1 MTVEVTIGVCLK
13 NGGKA
18 IVQIADRIKAQ
29 DFPHGKMELLFVDDG
44 SDDNTLSVISQVA
57 PGLNMNYKVFH
68 HSWKGLGYS
77 RNVVID
83 YASGDYIVWVDDG
96 TIIPKNYVRKHVEFL
111 KRNPNV
117 GIVRGYIGTY
127 KGQNRISTLENMIHL
142 AFSNKYAGTS
152 TTKLPG
158 ASGSIYR
165 IRAVQQVG
173 GFQKDIRG
181 AGEDTDVAYRILK
194 AGWKIFITKTGFLID
209 YNTNFRQVWKK
220 NFWYGYGA
228 HFTIHKHN
236 ELRDMLYK
244 STPIAGFVEG
254 LLVFSPAYKTTRKKI
269 ALFLPIFYFVK
280 KIAWNIGFVNSHF
293 DLYGHK

>member
-1 MTVEVTIGVCLK
+1 
-13 NGGKA
+13 
-18 IVQIADRIKAQ
+18 
-29 DFPHGKMELLFVDDG
+29 
-44 SDDNTLSVISQVA
+44 
-57 PGLNMNYKVFH
+57 VFH

-83 YASGDYIVWVDDG
+83 NASGDYIVWVDDG

-280 KIAWNIGFVNSHF
+280 KVAWNIGFVNSHF